1 MLKARVT
8 LEERMSRTIVVPL
21 DGSEFAEHAVAA
33 AAGIARSEGARLHLV
48 RAHEAPVIPT
58 SPDVMVPYDAKWDAA
73 LRQEEREYLQ
83 SVANRISEKW
93 GITTRTE
100 VVDGPP
106 AMAIATYAREMEVDL
121 IVMTTHGRG
130 GLSRMWLGSVADGV
144 IRRGG
149 VPVLLLRASEV
160 AKTDDGHKMDKPLEL
175 QRVLIPLDGSD
186 LSEGVIEP
194 AVWLGSLSGAHY
206 TLLRIVLPVPLIR
219 PPLATPEQ
227 KLTETVMTE
236 QLAQAREKL
245 EATAARLRQR
255 GLTVDVAVVSDTVP
269 AHAILEWAASNPVDV
284 IALATHG
291 RGGWSRL
298 ALGSVADK
306 VLRAANVPV
315 LVFRPDAHL
324 NGASEKHNSAIAAY
338 V

>member
-1 MLKARVT
+1 MY
-8 LEERMSRTIVVPL
+8 RTIVVPL

-58 SPDVMVPYDAKWDAA
+58 SPDVMVPYDAKWDTA

-83 SVANRISEKW
+83 SMANRISEKW

-130 GLSRMWLGSVADGV
+130 GISRMWLGSVADAV
-144 IRRGG
+144 IRRSG
-149 VPVLLLRASEV
+149 VPVLLLRGGDV
-160 AKTDDGHKMDKPLEL
+160 ARVDEGDKTEKAVRPH
-175 QRVLIPLDGSD
+175 RILIPLDGSE
-186 LSEGVIEP
+186 LSAGVIEP
-194 AVWLGSLSGAHY
+194 ALWLGSPAHAHY
-206 TLLRIVLPVPLIR
+206 TLLRVVLPVPLIR
-219 PPLATPEQ
+219 PPLATPDH
-227 KLTETVMTE
+227 KYAETVLTDHVM
-236 QLAQAREKL
+236 QAREQL
-245 EATAARLRQR
+245 ELTADRLRVR
-255 GLTVDVAVVSDTVP
+255 GYNVAVAVITDTVP
-269 AHAILEWAASNPVDV
+269 AHAILEWAASNPVDI

-291 RGGWSRL
+291 RGGWSRV
-298 ALGSVADK
+298 AVGSVADK

-315 LVFRPDAHL
+315 LVFRPEVHL
-324 NGASEKHNSAIAAY
+324 NGARETNSALVAY